1 MKGLKIKIQALLLC
15 GVLIT
20 GLFSSCASDENI
32 DNGNKVNAGDK
43 VLTLTLNTPKATTT
57 SGAKTRATNMTQAD
71 ITTKG
76 TENKI
81 NRLTIGIFSSDG
93 NTVRT
98 IQELSSGTTSPSFS
112 TSGATTTATLVTNS
126 LKDGDKVLV
135 AANAPTGTFNGC
147 TTASSFQSKAIAIDV
162 ALTTPATDPADI
174 TKEATD
180 NLPMYGDATTNTD
193 PSVSGNGVIV
203 APVSPS
209 TTYTAKVDVQHQLA
223 KITLASL
230 TVDFDPNGPYKSAT
244 FQPTSF
250 FLLNVPQT
258 LSFSN
263 DASTGSTDFLH
274 GWAAADGTTTPTVS
288 TFKKYL
294 GTDIFSTSY
303 GAMSGTK
310 TINPN
315 NIFYTIPN
323 SNTTNNTKL
332 VIGGEFDA
340 DGSGSAASPTTVYY
354 PVNINWVY
362 DKTKTPADVPAESGS
377 VAKQVYPNKNY
388 KCLVTIKTMGAKSPS
403 DKIDPEAASITVSV
417 LSFTDVTQNT
427 SFE

>member
-1 MKGLKIKIQALLLC
+1 MKGLTIKIQTLLIC

-20 GLFSSCASDENI
+20 GLFSSCASDENVETGI
-32 DNGNKVNAGDK
+32 KVNPGDK
-43 VLTLTLNTPKATTT
+43 VLTLTLNTPKTTT

-76 TENKI
+76 TENQI

-126 LKDGDKVLV
+126 LAAGDKVLV

-162 ALTTPATDPADI
+162 ALTTPATGTADI

-180 NLPMYGDATTNTD
+180 NLPMYGDATTNT
-193 PSVSGNGVIV
+193 SVSDNGVIV

-209 TTYTAKVDVQHQLA
+209 TTYTAKVEVQHQVA
-223 KITLASL
+223 KITLSSL
-230 TVDFDPNGPYKSAT
+230 TVAFDQTGPYKSAT

-274 GWAAADGTTTPTVS
+274 GWAAADGTTTPTVR

-303 GAMSGTK
+303 SAMSGTI

-315 NIFYTIPN
+315 NVFYTIPN
-323 SNTTNNTKL
+323 SNTTTNTKL

-340 DGSGSAASPTTVYY
+340 DGSGTSASPTTVYY

-362 DKTKTPADVPAESGS
+362 DKTKTPVEGPAESGS

-388 KCLVTIKTMGAKSPS
+388 SCKVTIKTKGATSPS
-403 DKIDPEAASITVSV
+403 DKIDPEAASITVTV
-417 LSFTDVTQNT
+417 LPFTPVPQDT